1 MTTAFRLAPALL
13 LALAACSPSA
23 DSLSADKG
31 ADESAADERVVPSD
45 KGGDTAPEMVP
56 DGVAITSVG
65 ELLGEYRV
73 AGVDDAE
80 LPNGEA
86 IALSID
92 GPILSFEPTCAG
104 FVWGMEF
111 DGEVLAI
118 QRHGLGPRPAPG
130 EPPPPVCTV
139 AISAGQTALARAL
152 DAVTRAERTP
162 SNAIRLSGN
171 GHSVTLYSQ

>member
-13 LALAACSPSA
+13 LALVACSPSA
-23 DSLSADKG
+23 EKG
-31 ADESAADERVVPSD
+31 ADERVVSSD
-45 KGGDTAPEMVP
+45 KGEQIAPDRVP
-56 DGVAITSVG
+56 DGVALTSVG
-65 ELLGEYRV
+65 DLLGEYRV

-104 FVWGMEF
+104 FVWGIEF
-111 DGEVLAI
+111 DGEALAM
-118 QRHGLGPRPAPG
+118 QRHGIGPPPAPG
-130 EPPPPVCTV
+130 EPPPPVCAV
-139 AISAGQTALARAL
+139 AISAGQTALSQAL